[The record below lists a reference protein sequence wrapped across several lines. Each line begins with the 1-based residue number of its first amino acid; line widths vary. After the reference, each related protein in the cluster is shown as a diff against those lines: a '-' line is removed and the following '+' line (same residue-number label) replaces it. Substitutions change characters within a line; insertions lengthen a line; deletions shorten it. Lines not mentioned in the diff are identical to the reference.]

1 MADQSSR
8 SRSKRVQAAPPDH
21 TSPRSEAH
29 PELLDFSVRKARE
42 ADAEGILACLLAA
55 FQPYELSY
63 TPAAYADTVLTLA
76 TLKQRMKSMC
86 VLVAVDGANHV
97 LGTIACVPTEHN
109 EGHLRGMAVLPERHG
124 CGIADQ
130 LLQAA
135 EHELRRRGCS
145 RVTLNTTEPLKR
157 AVRFYERNG
166 FQPSGRGNNF
176 FGMPLCKFIKD
187 LLE

>member
-8 SRSKRVQAAPPDH
+8 SRRVQAAPAGQ
-21 TSPRSEAH
+21 TSPPEAH
-29 PELLDFSVRKARE
+29 PKLLASSIRKARE
-42 ADAEGILACLLAA
+42 ADAEGILACLRAA

-63 TPAAYADTVLTLA
+63 TPAAYADTVLTHA

-86 VLVAVDGANHV
+86 VLVAVDDANHV
-97 LGTIACVPTEHN
+97 LGTIACVPTEPH
-109 EGHLRGMAVLPERHG
+109 EGHLRGMAVLPQRHG

-135 EHELRRRGCS
+135 EHELRGRGCS
-145 RVTLNTTEPLKR
+145 RIKLNTTEPLKR

-166 FQPSGRGNNF
+166 FRPSGRGKNF
-176 FGMPLCKFIKD
+176 FGMPLYEFSKD
-187 LLE
+187 LPE